1 MSLTTARVFGII
13 ATVLFALAF
22 LFVLLV
28 IPFQEQIKMLYTQD
42 PEVIRFHSVP
52 VGAIILSLLE
62 LLVAGVYL
70 ILILALKPTKAG
82 SIAVVIVFAA
92 LILLN
97 GVLISPAISLIS
109 QASVNAY
116 GVRAAASNSALNGF
130 ASAGRGFL
138 SAPAVVL
145 MYLSMGGYWGKTA
158 VKRI

>member
-13 ATVLFALAF
+13 ATVFFLLAF

-28 IPFQEQIKMLYTQD
+28 IPFQEQIKMLYNQD

-52 VGAIILSLLE
+52 VGSIILSLLQ

-70 ILILALKPTKAG
+70 LLILVLKPTKGG

-97 GVLISPAISLIS
+97 GALISPVISMIS

-116 GVRAAASNSALNGF
+116 GARAAASYSAVSGF
-130 ASAGRGFL
+130 ASAGMGFL
-138 SAPAVVL
+138 SAPAAVL
-145 MYLSMGGYWGKTA
+145 MYLSMGGYWGQTA
-158 VKRI
+158 LKRS